1 MKMNTK
7 IINLGCRLNAYESEV
22 IRDILE
28 KNNINNTVVVNT
40 CAVTN
45 LAVKKSKQIIKKVK
59 KERPDHKILV
69 TGCASQIEKQKFI
82 EMKEVDRVI
91 DNKCKTNENSY
102 KYDLFPFQ
110 LEIKN
115 KLKHFP
121 HIISKLKNKTRAL
134 LQIQQGCDHRC
145 TFCIIPFGR
154 GESVSLP
161 IGEIVERANTYIESG
176 YKEIVITG
184 VDITSYG
191 NDLPGKPKLGEII
204 KRLLALVPNLKRLR
218 FSSIDPAEMDEDL
231 IDLISN
237 DPRVL
242 PHIHFSVQSGDNMIL
257 KRMKRRHSRTD
268 VIEICKRIKKKRESV
283 TFGADFI
290 SGFPTESTENH
301 KNTLDLI
308 NKCNFMNLHIFPF
321 SPKKGTPASRMPQVE
336 EKIKI
341 IRANQLRELGKSL
354 KIKHF
359 NSKVGKTS
367 KILFESNRL
376 SYSDDFLKVFIP
388 DINTYNNNKLKGK
401 LVKVKFYDYDDKA
414 ILAKLV

>member
-1 MKMNTK
+1 MKMNSK
-7 IINLGCRLNAYESEV
+7 IINLGCRLNSYESEV
-22 IRDILE
+22 IKDILE
-28 KNNINNTVVVNT
+28 KNNINNTIVVNT

-45 LAVKKSKQIIKKVK
+45 LAVKKSIQTIKKVK
-59 KERPDHKILV
+59 KERPNNKILV

-82 EMKEVDRVI
+82 GMKEVDKVI
-91 DNKCKTNENSY
+91 DNKLKTNESSY
-102 KYDLFPFQ
+102 IYDTLPFE

-121 HIISKLKNKTRAL
+121 RIISKLENKTRAL

-218 FSSIDPAEMDEDL
+218 LSSIDPAEIDEDL
-231 IDLISN
+231 IELISN
-237 DPRVL
+237 DQRLL
-242 PHIHFSVQSGDNMIL
+242 PHIHFSVQSGDNIIL
-257 KRMKRRHSRTD
+257 KRMKRRHSRDD
-268 VIEICKRIKKKRESV
+268 VIEICEKIKKKRKSV

-290 SGFPTESTENH
+290 AGFPTESTENH
-301 KNTLDLI
+301 QNTVDLI
-308 NKCNFMNLHIFPF
+308 NKCNFTNLHIFPF

-336 EKIKI
+336 EKIKV

-354 KIKHF
+354 KLKYF

-388 DINTYNNNKLKGK
+388 DINRYKNKKLKGK
-401 LVKVKFYDYDDKA
+401 LVEVHFYDYDDKA

>member
-28 KNNINNTVVVNT
+28 KNSINNTVVINT

-59 KERPDHKILV
+59 KERPNDKILV

-82 EMKEVDRVI
+82 KMKEVDRVI
-91 DNKCKTNENSY
+91 DNKRKTDENSY
-102 KYDLFPFQ
+102 KYDSFSFES
-110 LEIKN
+110 EIKN

-204 KRLLALVPNLKRLR
+204 KRLLAIVPNLKRLR

-237 DPRVL
+237 DPRLL
-242 PHIHFSVQSGDNMIL
+242 PHIHLSVQSGDNMIL

-268 VIEICKRIKKKRESV
+268 VIEICQKIKKKRESV

-290 SGFPTESTENH
+290 SGFPTESRENH

-308 NKCNFMNLHIFPF
+308 NKCNFTNLHIFPF

-341 IRANQLRELGKSL
+341 IRASQLRELGKSL
-354 KIKHF
+354 KLKYF
-359 NSKVGKTS
+359 DSKVGKTS

-388 DINTYNNNKLKGK
+388 DINKYKNNKLKGK
-401 LVKVKFYDYDDKA
+401 LVKVKFYDYDDEA

>member
-1 MKMNTK
+1 MNTK

-28 KNNINNTVVVNT
+28 KNSINNTVVINT

-59 KERPDHKILV
+59 KERPNDKILV

-82 EMKEVDRVI
+82 KMKEVDRVI
-91 DNKCKTNENSY
+91 DNKRKTDENSY
-102 KYDLFPFQ
+102 KYDSFSFES
-110 LEIKN
+110 EIKN

-204 KRLLALVPNLKRLR
+204 KRLLAIVPNLKRLR

-237 DPRVL
+237 DPRLL
-242 PHIHFSVQSGDNMIL
+242 PHIHLSVQSGDNMIL

-268 VIEICKRIKKKRESV
+268 VIEICQKIKKKRESV

-290 SGFPTESTENH
+290 SGFPTESRENH

-308 NKCNFMNLHIFPF
+308 NKCNFTNLHIFPF

-341 IRANQLRELGKSL
+341 IRASQLRELGKSL
-354 KIKHF
+354 KLKYF
-359 NSKVGKTS
+359 DSKVGKTS

-388 DINTYNNNKLKGK
+388 DINRYKNKKLKGK
-401 LVKVKFYDYDDKA
+401 LVEVHFYDYDDKA

>member
-1 MKMNTK
+1 MNTK

-28 KNNINNTVVVNT
+28 KNSINNTVVVNT

-59 KERPDHKILV
+59 KERPNDKILV

-91 DNKCKTNENSY
+91 DNKRKTNENSY
-102 KYDLFPFQ
+102 KYNSFSFES
-110 LEIKN
+110 EIKN

-191 NDLPGKPKLGEII
+191 NDLPGKPKLGAII
-204 KRLLALVPNLKRLR
+204 KRLLALVPNIKRLR

-237 DPRVL
+237 DPRLL

-268 VIEICKRIKKKRESV
+268 VIEICKKIKKKRESV

-290 SGFPTESTENH
+290 SGFPTESRENH
-301 KNTLDLI
+301 MNTLDLI
-308 NKCNFMNLHIFPF
+308 NKCNFTNLHIFPF

-341 IRANQLRELGKSL
+341 IRASQLRELGKNL
-354 KIKHF
+354 KLKYF

-388 DINTYNNNKLKGK
+388 DINKYKNDKLKGK

>member
-28 KNNINNTVVVNT
+28 KNSINNTVVVNT

-59 KERPDHKILV
+59 KERPNDKILV

-82 EMKEVDRVI
+82 KMKEVDRVI
-91 DNKCKTNENSY
+91 DNKRKTDENSY
-102 KYDLFPFQ
+102 KYDSFSFES
-110 LEIKN
+110 EIKN

-237 DPRVL
+237 DPRLL
-242 PHIHFSVQSGDNMIL
+242 PHIHLSVQSGDNMIL

-268 VIEICKRIKKKRESV
+268 VIEICQKIKKKRESV

-290 SGFPTESTENH
+290 SGFPTESRENH

-308 NKCNFMNLHIFPF
+308 NKCNFTNLHIFPF

-341 IRANQLRELGKSL
+341 IRASQLRELGKSL
-354 KIKHF
+354 KLKYF
-359 NSKVGKTS
+359 DSKVGKTS

-388 DINTYNNNKLKGK
+388 DINKYKNNKLKGK
-401 LVKVKFYDYDDKA
+401 LVKVKFYDYDDEA

>member
-1 MKMNTK
+1 MNTK

-28 KNNINNTVVVNT
+28 KNSINNTVVINT

-59 KERPDHKILV
+59 KERPNDKILV

-82 EMKEVDRVI
+82 KMKEVDRVI
-91 DNKCKTNENSY
+91 DNKRKTDENSY
-102 KYDLFPFQ
+102 KYDSFSFES
-110 LEIKN
+110 EIKN

-237 DPRVL
+237 DPRLL
-242 PHIHFSVQSGDNMIL
+242 PHIHLSVQSGDNMIL

-268 VIEICKRIKKKRESV
+268 VIEICQKIKKKRESV

-290 SGFPTESTENH
+290 SGFPTESRENH

-308 NKCNFMNLHIFPF
+308 NKCNFTNLHIFPF

-341 IRANQLRELGKSL
+341 IRASQLRELGKSL
-354 KIKHF
+354 KLKYF
-359 NSKVGKTS
+359 DSKVGKTS

-388 DINTYNNNKLKGK
+388 DINKYKNNKLKGK

>member
-59 KERPDHKILV
+59 KERPNDKILV

-102 KYDLFPFQ
+102 KYDSFSFES
-110 LEIKN
+110 EIKN

-218 FSSIDPAEMDEDL
+218 FSSIDPAEMDADL
-231 IDLISN
+231 IDLICN
-237 DPRVL
+237 DPRLL

-308 NKCNFMNLHIFPF
+308 NKCNFTNLHIFPF

-341 IRANQLRELGKSL
+341 IRASQLRELGKSL
-354 KIKHF
+354 KLKYF

-388 DINTYNNNKLKGK
+388 DINTYKNNKLKGK

>member
-1 MKMNTK
+1 MNTK

-28 KNNINNTVVVNT
+28 KNSINNTVVINT
-40 CAVTN
+40 FAVTN

-59 KERPDHKILV
+59 KERPNDKILV
-69 TGCASQIEKQKFI
+69 TGCASQVEKQKFI
-82 EMKEVDRVI
+82 KMKEVDRVI
-91 DNKCKTNENSY
+91 DNKRKTDENSY
-102 KYDLFPFQ
+102 KYDSFSFES
-110 LEIKN
+110 EIKN

-204 KRLLALVPNLKRLR
+204 KRLLAIVPNLKRLR

-237 DPRVL
+237 DPRLL
-242 PHIHFSVQSGDNMIL
+242 PHIHLSVQSGDNMIL

-268 VIEICKRIKKKRESV
+268 VIEICQKIKKKRESV

-290 SGFPTESTENH
+290 SGFPTESRENH

-308 NKCNFMNLHIFPF
+308 NKCNFTNLHIFPF

-341 IRANQLRELGKSL
+341 IRASQLRELGKSL
-354 KIKHF
+354 KLKYF
-359 NSKVGKTS
+359 DSKVGKTS

-388 DINTYNNNKLKGK
+388 DINKYKNNKLKGK
-401 LVKVKFYDYDDKA
+401 LVKVKFYDYDDEA

>member
-45 LAVKKSKQIIKKVK
+45 LAVKKSKQVIKKVK
-59 KERPDHKILV
+59 KERPNHKILV

-82 EMKEVDRVI
+82 GMKEVDRVI

-102 KYDLFPFQ
+102 KYDSFPFQ

-231 IDLISN
+231 IDLICN
-237 DPRVL
+237 DPRLL

-268 VIEICKRIKKKRESV
+268 VIEICERIKKKRESV

-308 NKCNFMNLHIFPF
+308 NKCNFTNLHIFPF

-354 KIKHF
+354 KLKHF

-388 DINTYNNNKLKGK
+388 DINTYKKNKLRGK

>member
-28 KNNINNTVVVNT
+28 KNSINNTVVVNT

-59 KERPDHKILV
+59 KERPNHKILV

-218 FSSIDPAEMDEDL
+218 FSSIDPAEMDADL
-231 IDLISN
+231 IDLICN
-237 DPRVL
+237 DPRLL

-268 VIEICKRIKKKRESV
+268 VIEICKRIKKKRKSV

-388 DINTYNNNKLKGK
+388 DINTYKNNKLKGK